1 MTKQHVV
8 VAALAALSTLLLL
21 LLSQRLSQPLPFAG
35 VPKINTVDE
44 RFGHTA
50 LLAQSSESE
59 LFSDHVQPS
68 ELKKLTHPAPSA
80 EGAASMGAHEAPD
93 KARKST
99 SSSTAQR
106 SEQSGKPHICL
117 LQYDNRRKFAS
128 ATLQFIAPKN
138 AKNASQFVKHFD
150 TVQAT
155 VCGTFRAVVCSN
167 QHVSW
172 LMVRDPE
179 VSVLRKEM
187 ENIESRLVQLD
198 RLATAMVQGNDAPGL
213 ATHLPPGQPQIA
225 RHGMWYKPAILL
237 LATAML
243 TECDVVGWLDTDAML
258 VPSAPALDQ
267 QPQITAWLSDPDSHI
282 FVAREPSTNP
292 EQRWPDKDANGRN
305 NMNQTKINAGFMLVK
320 RTRSAQ
326 SLLREWWTS
335 PTTTQKRGAL
345 GESYELYLWEF
356 AHEQRIFNDL
366 VLAEYNEAISVAK
379 DKNDYNSPH
388 GKYVR
393 HFWFKDRPGVVNR
406 ALHGANGP
414 TTWKHS
420 NAQLSI
426 INHNTGGFFEI
437 DHIANFCLRFRY

>member
-1 MTKQHVV
+1 
-8 VAALAALSTLLLL
+8 
-21 LLSQRLSQPLPFAG
+21 
-35 VPKINTVDE
+35 
-44 RFGHTA
+44 
-50 LLAQSSESE
+50 
-59 LFSDHVQPS
+59 
-68 ELKKLTHPAPSA
+68 
-80 EGAASMGAHEAPD
+80 
-93 KARKST
+93 
-99 SSSTAQR
+99 
-106 SEQSGKPHICL
+106 
-117 LQYDNRRKFAS
+117 
-128 ATLQFIAPKN
+128 
-138 AKNASQFVKHFD
+138 
-150 TVQAT
+150 
-155 VCGTFRAVVCSN
+155 
-167 QHVSW
+167 
-172 LMVRDPE
+172 MVRDPE

-187 ENIESRLVQLD
+187 ENIEPRLVQLD

-267 QPQITAWLSDPDSHI
+267 QPQIAAWLSDPDSHI
-282 FVAREPSTNP
+282 FVAREPSDQLPRTAWAN
-292 EQRWPDKDANGRN
+292 KDANGRN
-305 NMNQTKINAGFMLVK
+305 NLNLTKINVGFVLVK

-366 VLAEYNEAISVAK
+366 VLAEYNEAICVAK
-379 DKNDYNSPH
+379 DTRDYNTPF

-393 HFWFKDRPGVVNR
+393 HFWFKNRPGVGNR
-406 ALHGANGP
+406 ALHVANGP
-414 TTWKHS
+414 TTWKYS

-426 INHNTGGFFEI
+426 INHNTGGFFES
-437 DHIANFCLRFRY
+437 DHIANFCTRLRY